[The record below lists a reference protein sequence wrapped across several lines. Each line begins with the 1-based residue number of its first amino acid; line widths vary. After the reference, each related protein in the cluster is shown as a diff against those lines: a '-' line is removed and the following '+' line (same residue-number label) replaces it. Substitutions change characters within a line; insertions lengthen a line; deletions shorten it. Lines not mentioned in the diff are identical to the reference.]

1 MNMKKMCFLLVA
13 LCLVAALCIPL
24 AAREE
29 TNTVMIFDGD
39 TRFGSFTLDKNEK
52 TQGSA
57 SLSTK
62 LGGDSFVSGYTLKDT
77 VDITDCDTV
86 AFDLYISDT
95 EQLIENVR
103 EMYFE
108 ISSAG
113 VCDQEELQWSV
124 ISTLRDM
131 NLEDGW
137 NTVYMDIGTASKS
150 GEIDVTDVDYLRFY
164 TFHSGAAS
172 GLTLKLDNFRA
183 CYTGGEDF
191 SDMELDAYQ
200 RDNSDVDIIIQGQ
213 SEPDLDKRDE
223 GITKTAGFKK

>member
-1 MNMKKMCFLLVA
+1 MNMKKMCVLLVA

-29 TNTVMIFDGD
+29 TDTVLIFDAD
-39 TRFGSFTLDKNEK
+39 TRFGSCTVDKNEK

-62 LGGDSFVSGYTLKDT
+62 LGGDSFVASHTLGDT

-86 AFDLYISDT
+86 AFDLYIDDV
-95 EQLIENVR
+95 EALLAGVR

-131 NLEDGW
+131 NLEEGW
-137 NTVYMDIGTASKS
+137 CTVYMDIGTASKS
-150 GEIDVTDVDYLRFY
+150 GEIDVTDVDYIRFY
-164 TFHSGAAS
+164 TFQNSEAS

-191 SDMELDAYQ
+191 SDMKLDAYQ

-213 SEPDLDKRDE
+213 PVPDLDKRDE
-223 GITKTAGFKK
+223 GITQTAGFKK

>member
-1 MNMKKMCFLLVA
+1 MNMKKMCVLLVA

-29 TNTVMIFDGD
+29 TDTVLIFDAD
-39 TRFGSFTLDKNEK
+39 TRFGSFTVDKNEK

-62 LGGDSFVSGYTLKDT
+62 LGGDSFVASHTLGDT

-86 AFDLYISDT
+86 AFDLYIDDV
-95 EQLIENVR
+95 EALLAGVR

-131 NLEDGW
+131 NLEEGW
-137 NTVYMDIGTASKS
+137 CTVYMDIGTASKS
-150 GEIDVTDVDYLRFY
+150 GEIDVTDVDYIRFY
-164 TFHSGAAS
+164 TFQNSEAS

-191 SDMELDAYQ
+191 SDMKLDAYQ

-213 SEPDLDKRDE
+213 PVPDLDKRDE
-223 GITKTAGFKK
+223 GITQTAGFKK